1 MQKIVLGSF
10 LNPVSDKKCQ
20 VVLNGAMVIKYK
32 KNGSFAAVDYLGD
45 VNKAVKKYKDFD
57 ETIDLRDKLIMPGF
71 FDMHF
76 HWVQD
81 DVREMPKDSLLTWL
95 EKYTFPAENKFKDKK
110 YAKEKAQKFFKKLT
124 QNGTLGGACY
134 SSIHGHAL
142 DYAFKYAVG
151 DFVIG
156 NVLMTM
162 NSPKYLT
169 QKKSQAIK
177 LANKMSEKYKEKYAL
192 TPRFAIATDP
202 ETMSETSKVA
212 KKNKSFLQTHLSE
225 NKDEIAFVKSLYQS
239 MPKFKKIKSYTEI
252 YKKTGILS
260 SKTIMG
266 HAIHLEKDE
275 LEMLSKSKTAIAHC
289 PTSNAPH
296 KELGLESGLF
306 DFKKIE
312 KAKIRWALAS
322 DIGGGP
328 FLSMFDVMRSFVEQN
343 TKAKVKGASY
353 VKALN
358 RATNSGAQILK
369 VDKKKGNF
377 EVGKQ
382 ANFIAVDFPKLS
394 QKTKDAELILKKVI
408 NIHKNDRKNYQ
419 SLVKSVFYNGEKLD

>member
-1 MQKIVLGSF
+1 MRKIILSSF

-20 VVLNGAMVIKYK
+20 VVLRGAMVIKVK
-32 KNGSFAAVDYLGD
+32 KNHFAAIEYLGD
-45 VNKAVKKYKDFD
+45 VNKAVNEFKNFD

-95 EKYTFPAENKFKDKK
+95 EKYTFPTENKFKDKK
-110 YAKEKAQKFFKKLT
+110 YAKAKAQKFFKKLT
-124 QNGTLGGACY
+124 TNGTLGGACY

-142 DYAFKYAVG
+142 DYAFKYALG

-156 NVLMTM
+156 NVLMTI
-162 NSPKYLT
+162 NSPKFLT
-169 QKKSQAIK
+169 QKKSQAVK

-225 NKDEIAFVKSLYQS
+225 NKDEISFVKNLYQG

-252 YKKTGILS
+252 YKKTGMLS

-266 HAIHLEKDE
+266 HAIHLDKEE
-275 LEMLSKSKTAIAHC
+275 LEMLAKSKTSIAHC

-296 KELGLESGLF
+296 AELGLESGLF
-306 DFKKIE
+306 NFKKIE

-343 TKAKVKGASY
+343 AKAKVKGATY

-358 RATNSGAQILK
+358 RSTNAGAEILK
-369 VDKKKGNF
+369 LHKKKGNF
-377 EVGKQ
+377 DIGKQ
-382 ANFIAVDFPKLS
+382 ANLVVVDFPKNTKNS
-394 QKTKDAELILKKVI
+394 KDAEIILKKLI
-408 NIHKNDRKNYQ
+408 SPLRKNRDKYHT
-419 SLVKSVFYNGEKLD
+419 LVKSVFYNGEKVD